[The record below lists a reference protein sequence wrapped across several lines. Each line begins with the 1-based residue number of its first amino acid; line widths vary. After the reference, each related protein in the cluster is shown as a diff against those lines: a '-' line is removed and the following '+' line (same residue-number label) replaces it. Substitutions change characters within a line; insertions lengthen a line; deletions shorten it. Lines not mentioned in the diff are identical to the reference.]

1 MKSKSKK
8 LTTVLLIVATIISTC
23 ALSIFTA
30 YAWDHP
36 SVNTIETEL
45 YPDQSFTYSS
55 SKMGPNMYFEGRNLS
70 SLDRYVYYDMQYYN
84 GKDWITVQSCN
95 YRVAKGGVLSKGL
108 TPTRG
113 NDTYWR
119 QVISCRHVA
128 LGGRG
133 VGWIW

>member
-23 ALSIFTA
+23 ALSVFTA

-45 YPDQSFTYSS
+45 YPDLSKVYSS
-55 SKMGPNMYFEGRNLS
+55 SKKGPNMYYEGRNLS